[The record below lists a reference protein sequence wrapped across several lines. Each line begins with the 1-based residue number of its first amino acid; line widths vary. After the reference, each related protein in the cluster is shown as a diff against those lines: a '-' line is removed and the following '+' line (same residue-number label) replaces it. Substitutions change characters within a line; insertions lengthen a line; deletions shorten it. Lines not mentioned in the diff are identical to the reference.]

1 MKKKLGTITLLC
13 ITPTLFAFDCKQAST
28 FTEKT
33 ICQSEELIQLDKTM
47 SGIYTEIKNTGMHKN
62 NLVRSQRSWLK
73 QRDECQ
79 NQEQAANCMKYITE
93 HRIND
98 LSGKN
103 SLNGRSDVF
112 INITGEN
119 YNNPDENIHVFSYPL
134 FRKPE
139 TPAMKKFN
147 ADMEDRYKPH
157 QDNIMKYV
165 EPAECDW
172 SSADTTYQIH
182 HYNGHYLG
190 LETSL
195 STYGCGAAHGN
206 HGVSETHFDLDKA
219 AYITSAEALK
229 PETLETA
236 FQSCI
241 DQLSTKPDASTSRQ
255 EYIDSYGDG
264 VRSTLSSIDAW
275 TLYPDNAVV
284 SFSPYIAGS
293 YAEGFLTC
301 EFKKEDME
309 KFLAPYMLNLIRQ

>member
-1 MKKKLGTITLLC
+1 MKNRAVILTFTLIANPVL
-13 ITPTLFAFDCKQAST
+13 AFDCKLAST

-79 NQEQAANCMKYITE
+79 NQEQALNCIKQSTGN
-93 HRIND
+93 RIDD

-157 QDNIMKYV
+157 NDHVMKYV
-165 EPAECDW
+165 QPEEDSW
-172 SSADTTYQIH
+172 SSTDSSYSINY
-182 HYNGHYLG
+182 YNVRYLE
-190 LETSL
+190 LTITH
-195 STYGCGAAHGN
+195 STMSSGAAHGN
-206 HGVSETHFDLDKA
+206 HYTEILHYDLERA

-236 FQSCI
+236 YQQCLN
-241 DQLSTKPDASTSRQ
+241 QLHSGDDHYLTREK
-255 EYIDSYGDG
+255 YIEWYGNN
-264 VRSTLSSIDAW
+264 VKRALSIIESW
-275 TLYPDNAVV
+275 ELQPDNAVV
-284 SFSPYIAGS
+284 HFSPYTAGP
-293 YAEGFLTC
+293 YAQGFITC
-301 EFKKEDME
+301 EFEKKEME
-309 KFLAPYMLNLIRQ
+309 KFLTPYMLNLIRQ

>member
-1 MKKKLGTITLLC
+1 MKNRAAILTL
-13 ITPTLFAFDCKQAST
+13 TLIANPALAFDCKLAST
-28 FTEKT
+28 LTEKT

-47 SGIYTEIKNTGMHKN
+47 SGIYTDIQNTGMYKN

-79 NQEQAANCMKYITE
+79 NREQVASCIKQSTE
-93 HRIND
+93 NRINE

-103 SLNGRSDVF
+103 RLNGRSDVF

-134 FRKPE
+134 FRKQA

-206 HGVSETHFDLDKA
+206 QGVSETHYDLDKA
-219 AYITSAEALK
+219 AYITSKEALNGN
-229 PETLETA
+229 TLGAA

-241 DQLSTKPDASTSRQ
+241 DQLSSKPDAVTPRQ

-264 VRSTLSSIDAW
+264 IRSTLSSIDAW

-309 KFLAPYMLNLIRQ
+309 KFLTPYMLNLIRQ